1 MAKDAVGYRQ
11 LVVWRKSM
19 DFVKAIYQTT
29 KILPESERYGLI
41 SQAQRASVSIPA
53 NIAEG
58 YGCGAGDYPRH
69 LRIARGSLME
79 LEVFLELFVTLDYI
93 PRAKIVPV
101 WKLSQEVGA
110 MLTGL
115 LKSLE
120 KRPKT
125 STSN

>member
-1 MAKDAVGYRQ
+1 
-11 LVVWRKSM
+11 
-19 DFVKAIYQTT
+19 
-29 KILPESERYGLI
+29 
-41 SQAQRASVSIPA
+41 
-53 NIAEG
+53 
-58 YGCGAGDYPRH
+58 
-69 LRIARGSLME
+69 ME